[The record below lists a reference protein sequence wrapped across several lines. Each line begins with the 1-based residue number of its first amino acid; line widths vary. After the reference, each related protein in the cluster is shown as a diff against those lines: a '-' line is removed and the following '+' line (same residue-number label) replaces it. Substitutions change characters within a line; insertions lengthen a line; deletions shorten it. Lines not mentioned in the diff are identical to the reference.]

1 MAWKDLLEKIKL
13 VDMKNSL
20 KTDQAG
26 VVNVKVENNNYTYN
40 IQNPA
45 GISSFLNSEISEKIE
60 IEVKKQVAEKLR
72 DISASLDIL
81 PERTQKE
88 VLSGVTLST
97 GIDFLTL
104 PLTTEA
110 PEED

>member
-1 MAWKDLLEKIKL
+1 MGWKDILGKIKL
-13 VDMKNSL
+13 VDMKNNL

-40 IQNPA
+40 IQNPS
-45 GISSFLNSEISEKIE
+45 GVSTFLSSEISEHIE

-72 DISASLDIL
+72 DFSASLNLLSED
-81 PERTQKE
+81 TQKE

-97 GIDFLTL
+97 GIDFVTL
-104 PLTTEA
+104 APTTDI